1 MQIIKPPWWGLGPQ
15 ARYALLA
22 LSLGG
27 CVLVQQ
33 AAPEWSSAAVKTQL
47 AIISSALIH
56 VLWLII
62 QRCWT
67 ALRLRWVSLQ
77 QFWSDLR
84 QLAARARDPQ
94 HGRPETLR
102 GTNGTPDDSGSF

>member
-67 ALRLRWVSLQ
+67 ALQ

-94 HGRPETLR
+94 HERPETLR
-102 GTNGTPDDSGSF
+102 GTNGTPDDSGSV